1 MQNFAEN
8 QNETEDE
15 SGDAGENAHAGG
27 FRVTD
32 VSLVEGTDVSF
43 VGPVAKQILH
53 NWSIAPKQPQPSLQQ
68 NLVMAPRMQGP
79 GGMGGGGMSG
89 GGMGAGG
96 MVSSPYN
103 NGGGGYRQNPPQQ
116 AGQMALVKNG
126 KPSEE

>member
-8 QNETEDE
+8 LNKTEDE
-15 SGDAGENAHAGG
+15 GGGAGENAHAGG

-68 NLVMAPRMQGP
+68 NLMMAPRMQGP
-79 GGMGGGGMSG
+79 GGMGGMGGGGMSG
-89 GGMGAGG
+89 GAAMSA
-96 MVSSPYN
+96 PAYN
-103 NGGGGYRQNPPQQ
+103 NGGTHRQSTPQQ
-116 AGQMALVKNG
+116 AGHMTVVKNG

>member
-15 SGDAGENAHAGG
+15 GGGAGENAHAGG

-68 NLVMAPRMQGP
+68 NLMMTPRMQGP
-79 GGMGGGGMSG
+79 GGMGGGGM
-89 GGMGAGG
+89 GAGG
-96 MVSSPYN
+96 MGGGAMTAPYN
-103 NGGGGYRQNPPQQ
+103 NGGSAYRQNPSQQ
-116 AGQMALVKNG
+116 TGHMTVVKNG

>member
-8 QNETEDE
+8 LSKSEEE
-15 SGDAGENAHAGG
+15 SGGAGKNAHPGG

-32 VSLVEGTDVSF
+32 VALVEGTDISF

-68 NLVMAPRMQGP
+68 NLMMAPRMQGP
-79 GGMGGGGMSG
+79 SGMGGGGMMG
-89 GGMGAGG
+89 GGMPA
-96 MVSSPYN
+96 SPYN
-103 NGGGGYRQNPPQQ
+103 NGGGYRQTTPQV
-116 AGQMALVKNG
+116 GQMNVVKNG

>member
-1 MQNFAEN
+1 MQNFAEDLN
-8 QNETEDE
+8 KSEEE
-15 SGDAGENAHAGG
+15 SGGAGENAHPGG

-79 GGMGGGGMSG
+79 GGMGGGGGTMGG
-89 GGMGAGG
+89 GGMPA
-96 MVSSPYN
+96 SPYN
-103 NGGGGYRQNPPQQ
+103 NGGSYHQTPAQV
-116 AGQMALVKNG
+116 GQMSVVKTV